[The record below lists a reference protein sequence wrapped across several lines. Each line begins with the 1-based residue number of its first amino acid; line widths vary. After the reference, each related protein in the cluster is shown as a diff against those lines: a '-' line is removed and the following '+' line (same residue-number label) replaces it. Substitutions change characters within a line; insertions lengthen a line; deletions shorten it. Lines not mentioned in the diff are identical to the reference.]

1 MEKMKKL
8 TKKDYF
14 AQLKEIVKND
24 AELVAFIDHEVEL
37 LSKKN
42 TGNSQTKVQ
51 KDNEA
56 LKEILIE
63 ELKKIGKAV
72 TITELMNE
80 SQVIKDYTYKTKVNG
95 ETKETKLTNQ
105 KISAIFTQLVNND
118 KTVIKVTD
126 KKKSYFSIA
135 K

>member
-14 AQLKEIVKND
+14 AQIRAIVIND
-24 AELVAFIDHEVEL
+24 KDLVAFVDHEVEL
-37 LSKKN
+37 LNRKN
-42 TGNSQTKVQ
+42 TGNSQTRTQ

-63 ELKKIGKAV
+63 ELEKIGRAV

-80 SQVIKDYTYKTKVNG
+80 SQVIKDYTYKTKVGG
-95 ETKETKLTNQ
+95 EEKDAKLTNQ
-105 KISAIFTQLVNND
+105 KISAIFTQLVND
-118 KTVIKVTD
+118 KTIVKVTD

-135 K
+135 E